1 MADYQRMYYIL
12 CAAASR
18 ALDMLPDT
26 IINSEGRKILQDA
39 LIKAENLYLQEADS
53 IKEAV
58 SDDFVK
64 SF

>member
-39 LIKAENLYLQEADS
+39 LIEAENLYLQEAD
-53 IKEAV
+53 
-58 SDDFVK
+58 
-64 SF
+64 